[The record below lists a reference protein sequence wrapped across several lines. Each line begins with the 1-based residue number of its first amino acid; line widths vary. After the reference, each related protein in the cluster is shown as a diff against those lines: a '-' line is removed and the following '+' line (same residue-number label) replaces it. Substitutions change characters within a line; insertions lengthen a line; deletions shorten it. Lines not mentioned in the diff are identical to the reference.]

1 MDVSAAPMGSHT
13 SQHLN
18 KLPKKYESP
27 RVCVHWAVPVPTE
40 QAGLICAHEIFRS
53 ELPILSY
60 PPRPTVLSWVL
71 SLLNAG

>member
-1 MDVSAAPMGSHT
+1 MGSHT

-27 RVCVHWAVPVPTE
+27 RMRVHWAVPVPTE

-53 ELPILSY
+53 ELPILSH
-60 PPRPTVLSWVL
+60 PPRPTVSSRVL